1 MKEKYNILTIGNSTT
16 ILTTIFLALF
26 GALLGYLS
34 SKGINLPVTAE
45 TLTSIALALVF
56 AIFGYYNAKNHNTLF
71 DNETDTIYIPIDNLD
86 DDQITAIN
94 NYINKAIE
102 KNIIHNETDYSE
114 DPAQAY
120 DEVGDEDDTQ

>member
-1 MKEKYNILTIGNSTT
+1 MRKYLEFRNIST

-45 TLTSIALALVF
+45 TLTTIAIGIIF
-56 AIFGYYNAKNHNTLF
+56 AIFGYYNAKNHNNLF
-71 DNETDTIYIPIDNLD
+71 DEEKDTIYIPIDNLD

-102 KNIIHNETDYSE
+102 KNLKHEETDYSE
-114 DPAQAY
+114 DPAIAY
-120 DEVGDEDDTQ
+120 EESDGEIDDTQ